1 MRILL
6 VSTSLTSAFLAALF
20 MQPRQAR
27 SASYALPPRS
37 IVICGVQ
44 DYACVTYLITY
55 QPATHARRHSQ
66 GEGVI
71 DYERK
76 TISIVWSNDRFQNVE
91 ALERQVFHA
100 ALWER
105 GIRDTDKWEVDEWI
119 YFSEGVFAFLFRD
132 NPEFVRYLT
141 AGYQPKTK
149 LGANP

>member
-27 SASYALPPRS
+27 SASYSLPPRS

-55 QPATHARRHSQ
+55 QPATHAHRHSQ

-76 TISIVWSNDRFQNVE
+76 TISIVWSNDRFKNVE

-105 GIRDTDKWEVDEWI
+105 GIRDTDKWEVHDWL
-119 YFSEGVFAFLFRD
+119 YFSDGIITSLFHD
-132 NPEFVRYLT
+132 NPEFASYIT
-141 AGYQPKTK
+141 AGY
-149 LGANP
+149 